1 MKGTIVRLSDDWLQN
16 NFGYRAVLSGD
27 IPEWA
32 KRTGI
37 VEFMQKNEKQW
48 YLCGVRW
55 SDGKFSTIH
64 ITNLVDLDGQP
75 LYG

>member
-1 MKGTIVRLSDDWLQN
+1 MKGTMVRFSDEWLQN

-37 VEFMQKNEKQW
+37 VEFTHKNGDKW
-48 YLCGVRW
+48 LICGIRW
-55 SDGKFSTIH
+55 NDGHFSTVNVS
-64 ITNLVDLDGQP
+64 NLVDLNGQP